1 MTDEHQHKEGTGGHH
16 LLREKKTIAE
26 ILEIAMSFERT
37 ARDFY
42 TSLVDRVDKPLRALV
57 QELANEEA
65 LHYKMFEEMKDN
77 PVVHEYIDQ
86 RINTPVNDHKFSNYI
101 HLPHLGDNPDDQSIL
116 QYALGREHAAMEQYQ
131 SLANEVP
138 EGPLQDVFTFL
149 AQEELE
155 HKKELEKRYYEIVH
169 SGGV

>member
-1 MTDEHQHKEGTGGHH
+1 
-16 LLREKKTIAE
+16 
-26 ILEIAMSFERT
+26 MSFERT

-42 TSLVDRVDKPLRALV
+42 AALVDRVNKPLRALV
-57 QELANEEA
+57 QELADEEA
-65 LHYKMFEEMKDN
+65 LHYQMFEELKDN

-86 RINTPVNDHKFSNYI
+86 RIGTPANDHKFSDYI
-101 HLPHLGDNPDDQSIL
+101 HLPDIGANPDDQSIL
-116 QYALGREHAAMEQYQ
+116 QYALGREHAAMQQYQ
-131 SLANEVP
+131 ALAREVP
-138 EGPLQDVFTFL
+138 EGPLKDVFSYL